1 MPTPGLTTAIW
12 REGERRVYWRTEQR
26 EGEAIMSV
34 SAKQAARK
42 NKKKKKASE
51 PRHITRAVTH
61 IRLQEVNAVKLAAL
75 DALAP
80 VYMSLCQQY
89 VTLFCT
95 EEIPNK
101 LRDPLYETELSER
114 WHRVAIMQ
122 AAGIAKSWRSNRA
135 NALQDY
141 EREQEKFEEKLAEYK
156 AQQSRGTLEE
166 GEEEIKEPT
175 APIWHE
181 WNSPALR
188 QWCLQA
194 NANVAKLE
202 LSEES
207 TFDSWL
213 TIATLEKGHPIKIPV
228 KLADYHKEALKDEKT
243 GKRKAINSSV
253 TLNKRSGAW
262 WLMLSYDEEI
272 AVQTAPD
279 APIVGIDVGVA
290 NFLTTST
297 GKHYGTM
304 HGKLKA
310 RHKRDRA
317 KRRRKAKLRAC
328 LEKKGVK
335 QLPSTSSRTGSRLI
349 RQTKQAI
356 NRAVNQCY
364 NDPDHEGVQF
374 AYEQL
379 SVASMRFKARAMN
392 AYLKASNLAHIPH
405 QIVWNAEKRGVLA
418 TPVNCAYSSQECN
431 MCHYTD
437 RKNRPNQQTFC
448 CQVCGY
454 TTHADHNGATNVS
467 RRKGDHQLRA
477 CKDRKAIKA
486 LLMKRHEQW
495 KQEHGRETSH
505 TPKRQGRGKKAQDQ
519 KRNITSRKARVSSK
533 YALSSIIIPM
543 LV

>member
-1 MPTPGLTTAIW
+1 
-12 REGERRVYWRTEQR
+12 
-26 EGEAIMSV
+26 MSMQ
-34 SAKQAARK
+34 AKQAKRK
-42 NKKKKKASE
+42 NKQRSATD

-61 IRLQEVNAVKLAAL
+61 IRLSDANGCKLAAL
-75 DALAP
+75 DTLAP
-80 VYMSLCQQY
+80 VYLALCQRY
-89 VTLFCT
+89 VVLFCT
-95 EEIPNK
+95 EERPNK

-114 WHRVAIMQ
+114 WQRVAIMQ

-141 EREQEKFEEKLAEYK
+141 ERQQEHYKKRLAEYK
-156 AQQSRGTLEE
+156 AQQSRGTREE
-166 GEEEIKEPT
+166 GEEEIKEPK
-175 APIWHE
+175 APTWHE
-181 WNSPALR
+181 WNLPELR
-188 QWCLQA
+188 QWCIQA
-194 NANVAKLE
+194 NANVATLE
-202 LSEES
+202 PSEES
-207 TFDSWL
+207 CFDYWL
-213 TIATLEKGHPIKIPV
+213 KVSTLDKGKPLLVPV
-228 KLADYHKEALKDEKT
+228 KLADYHKEVLSVEKT
-243 GKRKAINSSV
+243 DKRKEINSSV
-253 TLNKRSGAW
+253 TLNKRNGDW
-262 WLMLSYDEEI
+262 WLTITYDEEVAI
-272 AVQTAPD
+272 ETEPSTPV
-279 APIVGIDVGVA
+279 VGIDVGVV

-304 HGKLKA
+304 HGKLKQ

-328 LEKKGVK
+328 LKKKGVK
-335 QLPSTSSRTGSRLI
+335 KLPSTSSRTGQRLI
-349 RQTKQAI
+349 RQTKQEI

-392 AYLKASNLAHIPH
+392 SYLRASHLGHIPA
-405 QIVWNAEKRGVLA
+405 QIKWNAEKRGVIA
-418 TPVNCAYSSQECN
+418 TQVNCAYSSQECSV
-431 MCHYTD
+431 CHYVS

-467 RRKGDHQLRA
+467 RRKDDKALRA

-495 KQEHGRETSH
+495 LKEHGMESSQTMR
-505 TPKRQGRGKKAQDQ
+505 KRQGKGVKEQ
-519 KRNITSRKARVSSK
+519 KRSEASKRTRVPFK
-533 YALSSIIIPM
+533 HALSSLVIPK